1 VVEQSTRKKRIRG
14 GLRMLNEE
22 CEKRLSDIMDDS
34 GDAGFEF
41 IAPSSLADAKNKV
54 AKMMMFYLGDIGRE
68 FDVGRWNDAEI
79 KRMVKAA
86 SYFFKTFDKKTLTK
100 GVVERSAKIVDSRT
114 VIQNDVEKVEEYEI
128 NEDTLTLNDYL
139 MGELE

>member
-1 VVEQSTRKKRIRG
+1 
-14 GLRMLNEE
+14 MLNEE

-41 IAPSSLADAKNKV
+41 IGPTSLADAKNKI

-68 FDVGRWNDAEI
+68 FDLARWNDAER
-79 KRMVKAA
+79 KRLVKAA
-86 SYFFKTFDKKTLTK
+86 SYFFKAFDKKTLTK

-114 VIQNDVEKVEEYEI
+114 VIQNTVETLVKEYEI

-139 MGELE
+139 MGNKNV